1 MKNFKTLFSLV
12 IACALSI
19 SMAYGQEDVFTEGFA
34 GTPSGWSI
42 ENTFFSNSSNGV
54 YEGAKSVK
62 LKNDAATTITTSVYN
77 LAAQL
82 SYYILPKKDDNTGA
96 TVLVQKSIDGGTT
109 WIDVHTTTVTAEQV
123 ADPSVWF
130 KDSCDI
136 DEASVMIKITSTST
150 SPMYLDD
157 MRLTKTAVGA
167 ANTDLDSIF
176 INDGYMMATIGQ
188 MDYSVDLCY
197 VPEVLV
203 DASAVSSSATVSVVQ
218 AADIFSTIA
227 ADRTAVIT
235 VKSEDATASTDY
247 NIVLNISTD
256 TLVNEN
262 FGSNTL
268 VSNYNSTAQYLF
280 TTPSGGNDLP
290 ASTDGSNVFGFVKN
304 SILTFNAVENAAKL
318 SFKAALRKDLGD
330 NYEIK
335 IFKYTGADSTLLETL
350 SITGSGLD
358 TAQWKDFMLDINETE
373 ATSIKFI
380 NYQDSEDSRICIDDV
395 VITRAETSASVAS
408 LNGTKVSIYPNPAQN
423 QLSISGVEG
432 QFAVNIYAL
441 NGVQVLNAVNT
452 TSIDISA
459 ISAGCYLVK
468 VQADNATMVQRL
480 IVK

>member
-1 MKNFKTLFSLV
+1 
-12 IACALSI
+12 
-19 SMAYGQEDVFTEGFA
+19 
-34 GTPSGWSI
+34 
-42 ENTFFSNSSNGV
+42 
-54 YEGAKSVK
+54 
-62 LKNDAATTITTSVYN
+62 
-77 LAAQL
+77 
-82 SYYILPKKDDNTGA
+82 
-96 TVLVQKSIDGGTT
+96 
-109 WIDVHTTTVTAEQV
+109 
-123 ADPSVWF
+123 
-130 KDSCDI
+130 
-136 DEASVMIKITSTST
+136 
-150 SPMYLDD
+150 
-157 MRLTKTAVGA
+157 
-167 ANTDLDSIF
+167 
-176 INDGYMMATIGQ
+176 
-188 MDYSVDLCY
+188 
-197 VPEVLV
+197 
-203 DASAVSSSATVSVVQ
+203 
-218 AADIFSTIA
+218 
-227 ADRTAVIT
+227 
-235 VKSEDATASTDY
+235 
-247 NIVLNISTD
+247 
-256 TLVNEN
+256 
-262 FGSNTL
+262 